1 MKNLFAFV
9 GVLALFFGV
18 LSEMGIGHF
27 SITYSVAPQSCTKG
41 TT

>member
-1 MKNLFAFV
+1 MKNLFAFA
-9 GVLALFFGV
+9 GVVVLFFGV
-18 LSEMGIGHF
+18 LGSLGIGHF